1 MDDSLGTIKLTEEH
15 CLTFVGV
22 YVEIGSHNG
31 RNKRPMAAVEI
42 RTYYL
47 FSIEATENVGRLFR
61 NFLSF

>member
-47 FSIEATENVGRLFR
+47 FSIEVTENVGRLFR